1 MIDSS
6 DTDLVFQVK
15 KEDDPDALGELIS
28 RHSGIYVDMIKR
40 FGGKS
45 LTDIQLT
52 DLMGEKDYNIYKAAL
67 DFKPEKSKFS
77 TYLANRTRYLCLS
90 EKTIN
95 KKSPHVVDFD
105 SVVPF
110 IEANCKAPDEQS
122 ENRELMMKLSRA
134 LESLTDQTAKTIFY
148 ERYFSTSNHKLKS
161 WKEIGKILGFSGE
174 WCSQVHDKTLPQLKK
189 QLNNA
194 ETTF

>member
-1 MIDSS
+1 MNDLS
-6 DTDLVFQVK
+6 DTDLAFQIQSSH
-15 KEDDPDALGELIS
+15 DSGALVELIS

-45 LTDIQLT
+45 LTDMQQM

-67 DFKPEKSKFS
+67 EYDPEKSKFS
-77 TYLANRTRYLCLS
+77 TYLANRTRYLCLAD
-90 EKTIN
+90 KTTN
-95 KKSPHVVDFD
+95 KKSPHLVDFD

-110 IEANCKAPDEQS
+110 IEDDYQSPDEQS
-122 ENRELMMKLSRA
+122 EIRELMMKLSKA
-134 LESLTDQTAKTIFY
+134 LDSLSDQTAKSIFY
-148 ERYFSTSNHKLKS
+148 ERYFSTSNHKLKP
-161 WKEIGKILGFSGE
+161 WKEIGKSLGLSGE
-174 WCSQVHDKTLPQLKK
+174 WCSQVHDKTLPKLRK